1 MIDGGPE
8 SASGPCAPRKAHIWG
23 NHLFKKIIAGAAIA
37 LAATFSVATAANADP
52 YTPEGGVTVSDP
64 TVAPGQSTTLTFADG
79 SFAPVVPV
87 TITISGEDAAN
98 ATLASFRTA
107 PMAVTRSSI
116 TKNSTS
122 AGGLRVTVTLPAGT
136 ATGSYA
142 IAGTDTLGNTVSTT
156 ISVVAA
162 AGNGTATG
170 GSTAD
175 GAAGLPVT
183 GGQLPVVLIWTGG
196 GLLLLGAAL
205 VAVFAT
211 VRRQRATA

>member
-1 MIDGGPE
+1 M
-8 SASGPCAPRKAHIWG
+8 
-23 NHLFKKIIAGAAIA
+23 FKKILAGAAIA
-37 LAATFSVATAANADP
+37 LAATFTVSTAVTAAP

-64 TVAPGQSTTLTFADG
+64 TVAPGQSTVLSFADG
-79 SFAPVVPV
+79 SFAPSVPV
-87 TITISGEDAAN
+87 TITITGEDAAN

-107 PMAVTRSSI
+107 PMAVTSNSI

-122 AGGLRVTVTLPAGT
+122 AGGLRVTVTLPAGSASGT
-136 ATGSYA
+136 YA
-142 IAGTDTLGNTVSTT
+142 LTGTDTEGNTVSTS

-170 GSTAD
+170 GAAGGTAAD
-175 GAAGLPVT
+175 GSAGLPVT

-205 VAVFAT
+205 VAVLAT
-211 VRRQRATA
+211 VRRQRTTV

>member
-1 MIDGGPE
+1 M
-8 SASGPCAPRKAHIWG
+8 
-23 NHLFKKIIAGAAIA
+23 FKKIIAGAAIA
-37 LAATFSVATAANADP
+37 LAATFTVATAANADP

-64 TVAPGQSTTLTFADG
+64 TVAPGQSTVLSFADG

-87 TITISGEDAAN
+87 TITITGEDAAN

-107 PMAVTRSSI
+107 PMAVTSNSI

-122 AGGLRVTVTLPAGT
+122 AGGLRVTVTLPSGS
-136 ATGSYA
+136 ATGTYA
-142 IAGTDTLGNTVSTT
+142 LTGTDTLGNTVSTS

-162 AGNGTATG
+162 AGSGTSAG
-170 GSTAD
+170 GNAAD
-175 GAAGLPVT
+175 GSAGLPVT

-205 VAVFAT
+205 VVVLAT
-211 VRRQRATA
+211 VRRQRTTV